1 MTNYFA
7 SSKVSLAAL
16 VAVVG
21 HLGLLALA
29 LN

>member
-1 MTNYFA
+1 MTSYFA
-7 SSKVSLAAL
+7 SRKISLAAL

-21 HLGLLALA
+21 HLGLFALA

>member
-7 SSKVSLAAL
+7 SRKVSLAAL

-21 HLGLLALA
+21 HLGLFALA

>member
-7 SSKVSLAAL
+7 SRNVSLAAL
-16 VAVVG
+16 IAVVG
-21 HLGLLALA
+21 HIGLFALA